1 MSVEYDVVIA
11 GAGAGGGF
19 AAMVLAERGLKVL
32 MLERG
37 KRYDFKNDFPMR
49 YDDWETRPR
58 AFTAGDDPFEHIKM
72 PSISAEDFHLCSG
85 RFGENGQLSH
95 KQPTR
100 RGRFQYQRALGVG
113 GSTLHYQGEAH
124 RYPEHAF
131 KSQSLYGWG
140 TDWPLDYPTLAPFY
154 EQAENILGVAGQTG
168 NPFKT
173 VRSAFPTPAH
183 ALSTRSQLAKKGA
196 DALGW
201 LLLPNT
207 LALPSK
213 PFDGRSACQHSGG
226 CVQGCIFGAKSS
238 TDLTAIRR
246 AEKTGNLTIK
256 TQSRLIQIETGAQG
270 QVTGFVYAH
279 KELRKKANAK
289 KYILA
294 LGGIETPRIMLAS
307 QGGQHPNGIGNQQDN
322 VGRYFMETISA
333 SVNCR
338 ADQALH
344 SYKGPPLDARI
355 WDFSKPELPLRS
367 GFVLGVA
374 GTLGGRQSPLSHA
387 WSLPG
392 IGLAHKQQMR
402 AQFGA
407 DIQLFGIAEHIPHRD
422 NRITLSDK
430 NDEVGVPKVQ
440 LSSDY
445 HDDDKQTLE
454 VMIKQVF
461 KWADACELQTRL
473 SFRSTYDAPSAAHV
487 GGTCRMGL
495 NPEQSVTNSN
505 GRVHGIQNLYIA
517 DASLLPTLGAGDSP
531 SLTIQAI
538 AMRMASLL
546 LN

>member
-1 MSVEYDVVIA
+1 MVIA

-32 MLERG
+32 LLERG
-37 KRYDFKNDFPMR
+37 QRYDYKQDFPMR
-49 YDDWETRPR
+49 YDDWETRSK

-72 PSISAEDFHLCSG
+72 PSISPDDHHLCSG
-85 RFGENGQLSH
+85 RFAGNGQLSH
-95 KQPTR
+95 NQPKH

-131 KSQSLYGWG
+131 NSASLYGWG
-140 TDWPLDYPTLAPFY
+140 NDWPFDYQTLAPFY

-168 NPFKT
+168 NPFKAA
-173 VRSAFPTPAH
+173 RGAFPTPAH

-196 DALGW
+196 DLLGW
-201 LLLPNT
+201 SLLPNT
-207 LALPSK
+207 LALPSQS
-213 PFDGRSACQHSGG
+213 FDGRSACQHSGG

-246 AEKTGNLTIK
+246 AERTGNFTIK
-256 TQSRLIQIETGAQG
+256 TQSRLLQIETGTQG
-270 QVTGFVYAH
+270 QVTGFIYTQNDQH
-279 KELRKKANAK
+279 QKANAK

-294 LGGIETPRIMLAS
+294 LGAIETPRILLAS
-307 QGGQHPNGIGNQQDN
+307 QGGKHPNGIGNQHNN

-333 SVNCR
+333 SVNCQ
-338 ADQALH
+338 ADQPLH
-344 SYKGPPLDARI
+344 SYKGPPLDSRI
-355 WDFSKPELPLRS
+355 WDFAKPKPPLRT

-374 GTLGGRQSPLSHA
+374 GTLGGRHSPVSYA

-392 IGLAHKQQMR
+392 IGIAHKRKMR
-402 AQFGA
+402 AQFGT
-407 DIQLFGIAEHIPHRD
+407 DIQLFGIAEHAPHRR
-422 NRITLSDK
+422 NRITLSDEK
-430 NDEVGVPKVQ
+430 DEAGVAKVQ

-445 HDDDKQTLE
+445 HADDKQTLE
-454 VMIKQVF
+454 LMIKRLF
-461 KWADACELQTRL
+461 EWADACELETRL
-473 SFRSTYDAPSAAHV
+473 SLHSTYDSPSAAHV

-495 NPEQSVTNSN
+495 NPEHSVATSE
-505 GRVHGIQNLYIA
+505 GKVHGIRNLYIA